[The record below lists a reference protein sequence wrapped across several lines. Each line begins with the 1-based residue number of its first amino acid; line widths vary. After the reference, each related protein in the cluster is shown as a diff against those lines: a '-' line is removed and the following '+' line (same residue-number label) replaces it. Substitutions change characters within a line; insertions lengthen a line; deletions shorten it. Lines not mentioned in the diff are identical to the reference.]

1 MLNQNKCIM
10 KTFFKNTLFA
20 LLIITSTSAIA
31 ADKSKKKNKAENTR
45 FMQEFSNHLSYNTQ
59 NKEVLQNAFV
69 ILEIEIDGN
78 GMIQVTQFNSS
89 KSEAAEYVV
98 GKINGL
104 KIKEK
109 APNER
114 FIVKYYFK

>member
-1 MLNQNKCIM
+1 M
-10 KTFFKNTLFA
+10 KTYLKNTLLA
-20 LLIITSTSAIA
+20 LLFCISISAIA
-31 ADKSKKKNKAENTR
+31 ADINKKKTKAETNR
-45 FMQEFSNHLSYNTQ
+45 FIKEFSNHVSYSSK
-59 NKEVLQNAFV
+59 NKDLLQNTFI

-98 GKINGL
+98 GKINGI
-104 KIKEK
+104 KIKEA